1 MENENQK
8 LIDITS
14 YPIVALLDKL
24 LEDKTTKKN
33 IIWATDVYAFFGDG
47 FQDKNQILSS
57 AFIMGR
63 ALTIRPRIEKNLEE
77 QQLRTKKKAE
87 VFTPAW
93 LCNQMNNYLDE
104 DWFGSKSVFNV
115 ENKDNTWTYNTNK
128 IIFDKNKSWEDYIK
142 TRCLEITCGEAPF
155 LVSRYDTSTGVLIL
169 PPFNRIGLLD
179 RKLRIVNENID
190 DEKEWIKWV
199 TKAYQNTYGFEYQ
212 GDNLLIAR
220 INLLLTFIDYYKDK
234 FNKDPE
240 LKLLQKITNI
250 IAWNIWQMDGLKDT
264 VPLGKPFVEHEQI
277 GLDLFGDAEKEKV
290 PAIPCVIKDWRANKT
305 LLYMDCKENNMS
317 KKFFD
322 YVIGNPPYQETRET
336 TKDMPVYNSFMD
348 EAYKIANVVEL
359 ITPARFLFNAGATP
373 KDWNKKILNDEHFKV
388 LKYVSDSA
396 KVFSNTEI
404 KGGVSIHYRNNNIK
418 FGAIEI
424 FTEHPELNV
433 ILNKVKKSAELI
445 SLNTIMYPYST
456 YTLSEKL
463 WEDYPEKKKEVEYIA
478 QNRNK
483 LKKEE
488 KEGKLS
494 NLRIIT
500 TNIFDLLSKSN
511 WGVDLFHDTKPND
524 DEYIGIIGR
533 QNNSRQ
539 IKYIKSCYIDAG
551 ENYNKYKVIL
561 PAVNGSGNL
570 GETLSTPFIGK
581 PFEGYTQTFLGIGS
595 FETIFEAEAAYKYIC
610 TKFARTLL
618 GVLKITQHNPPEKWK
633 YVPLQDFTSNSD
645 IDWSKSIHEIDLQ
658 LYKKYGL
665 DEKEIE
671 FIETHVKEMN

>member
-8 LIDITS
+8 LRDIPS

-33 IIWATDVYAFFGDG
+33 IIWATDAYASFGDG

-63 ALTIRPRIEKNLEE
+63 SLTIRPRIEKNLEE

-104 DWFGSKSVFNV
+104 DWFGNKNIFNV
-115 ENKDNTWTYNTNK
+115 ENKDNTWTYNTSK

-142 TRCLEITCGEAPF
+142 IRCLEITCGEAPF
-155 LVSRYDTSTGVLIL
+155 LASRYDTSTGILIL

-179 RKLRIVNENID
+179 RKLRIINENID
-190 DEKEWIKWV
+190 NEEDWIKWA
-199 TKAYQNTYGFEYQ
+199 TRAYQNTYGFEYQ

-234 FNKDPE
+234 FNKEPD

-317 KKFFD
+317 KKLFD
-322 YVIGNPPYQETRET
+322 YVIGNPPYQENIENRSEQPPIYHFFYDAAISVS
-336 TKDMPVYNSFMD
+336 KC
-348 EAYKIANVVEL
+348 VEY
-359 ITPARFLFNAGATP
+359 ITPARFLFDAGKTP
-373 KDWNKKILNDEHFKV
+373 SVWNKKMLNDTHFKV
-388 LKYVSDSA
+388 LMYEQNSQKIFA
-396 KVFSNTEI
+396 NTDI
-404 KGGVSIHYRNNNIK
+404 KGGVAITVRNENKNYGKIETFIHFDELKTIREKVKTDKNNNFSNLIFSNTSYKYTPLFFNENDGFDKRVSGGSKRYLSSSVFEK
-418 FGAIEI
+418 FPEVFFENKPEGEYATIIGLKNLKRKRYFFKKAYLNPPTNFDKFKVIVPASNGSGAIGEVLSTPLI
-424 FTEHPELNV
+424 GEPLIGHTETF
-433 ILNKVKKSAELI
+433 I
-445 SLNTIMYPYST
+445 SIGSFDTI
-456 YTLSEKL
+456 
-463 WEDYPEKKKEVEYIA
+463 
-478 QNRNK
+478 
-483 LKKEE
+483 EE
-488 KEGKLS
+488 ADNCL
-494 NLRIIT
+494 
-500 TNIFDLLSKSN
+500 
-511 WGVDLFHDTKPND
+511 
-524 DEYIGIIGR
+524 
-533 QNNSRQ
+533 
-539 IKYIKSCYIDAG
+539 KYIKS
-551 ENYNKYKVIL
+551 
-561 PAVNGSGNL
+561 
-570 GETLSTPFIGK
+570 
-581 PFEGYTQTFLGIGS
+581 
-595 FETIFEAEAAYKYIC
+595 
-610 TKFARTLL
+610 KFARTLL
-618 GVLKITQHNPPEKWK
+618 GIKKITQGNKKAETWSEI
-633 YVPLQDFTSNSD
+633 PLQDFTSNSD

>member
-33 IIWATDVYAFFGDG
+33 IIWATDAYASFGDG

-63 ALTIRPRIEKNLEE
+63 SLTIRPRIEKNLEE

-93 LCNQMNNYLDE
+93 LCNQMNNFLDE
-104 DWFGSKSVFNV
+104 DWFGTKETFNI
-115 ENKDNTWTYNTNK
+115 ENKDNIWTYNAKK
-128 IIFDKNKSWEDYIK
+128 IIFDKEKTWEDYIK
-142 TRCLEITCGEAPF
+142 IRCLEITCGEAPF
-155 LVSRYDTSTGVLIL
+155 LVSRYDTSTGELIL

-179 RKLRIVNENID
+179 RKLRIINENVD

-234 FNKDPE
+234 FNKEPE
-240 LKLLQKITNI
+240 LKLLQKIANI

-277 GLDLFGDAEKEKV
+277 GLDLFGDVEKEKV

-317 KKFFD
+317 KKLFD
-322 YVIGNPPYQETRET
+322 YVIGNPPYQENIENRSEQPPIYHFFY
-336 TKDMPVYNSFMD
+336 D
-348 EAYKIANVVEL
+348 AAINVSKCVEY
-359 ITPARFLFNAGATP
+359 ITPARFLFDAGKTP
-373 KDWNKKILNDEHFKV
+373 SIWNKKMLNDKHFKV
-388 LKYVSDSA
+388 LMYEQNSQKIFA
-396 KVFSNTEI
+396 NTDI
-404 KGGVSIHYRNNNIK
+404 KGGVAITVRNENKNYGKIETFIHFDELKKIREKVKTDNNTNFSNLIFSNTSYKYTPLFFNENDGFDKRVSGGSKRYLSSSAFEK
-418 FGAIEI
+418 FPEVFYENKPEGEYATIIGLKNLKRKRYFFKKAYLNPPTNFEKYKVIVPASNGSGAIGEVLSTPLI
-424 FTEHPELNV
+424 GEPLIGHTETF
-433 ILNKVKKSAELI
+433 I
-445 SLNTIMYPYST
+445 SIGSFDTN
-456 YTLSEKL
+456 
-463 WEDYPEKKKEVEYIA
+463 
-478 QNRNK
+478 
-483 LKKEE
+483 EE
-488 KEGKLS
+488 ADNCL
-494 NLRIIT
+494 
-500 TNIFDLLSKSN
+500 
-511 WGVDLFHDTKPND
+511 
-524 DEYIGIIGR
+524 
-533 QNNSRQ
+533 
-539 IKYIKSCYIDAG
+539 KYIKS
-551 ENYNKYKVIL
+551 
-561 PAVNGSGNL
+561 
-570 GETLSTPFIGK
+570 
-581 PFEGYTQTFLGIGS
+581 
-595 FETIFEAEAAYKYIC
+595 
-610 TKFARTLL
+610 KFVRTLL
-618 GVLKITQHNPPEKWK
+618 GIKKITQGNKKAETWSEI
-633 YVPLQDFTSNSD
+633 PLQDFTSNSD

>member
-1 MENENQK
+1 MVNENQK

-33 IIWATDVYAFFGDG
+33 IIWATDAYASFGDG

-57 AFIMGR
+57 VFIMGR

-104 DWFGSKSVFNV
+104 DWFGNKNIFNV

-128 IIFDKNKSWEDYIK
+128 IIFDKNKTWEDYIK
-142 TRCLEITCGEAPF
+142 IRCLEITCGEAPF
-155 LVSRYDTSTGVLIL
+155 LVSRYDTSTGILIL
-169 PPFNRIGLLD
+169 PPINRIGLLD
-179 RKLRIVNENID
+179 RKLRIINENID
-190 DEKEWIKWV
+190 NEEDWIKWA
-199 TKAYQNTYGFEYQ
+199 TRAYQNTYGFEYQ

-220 INLLLTFIDYYKDK
+220 INLLLTFIDCYKDK
-234 FNKDPE
+234 FNKEPD

-317 KKFFD
+317 KKLFD
-322 YVIGNPPYQETRET
+322 YVIGNPPYQENIENRSEQPPIYHFFYDAAISVS
-336 TKDMPVYNSFMD
+336 KC
-348 EAYKIANVVEL
+348 VEY
-359 ITPARFLFNAGATP
+359 ITPARFLFDAGKTP
-373 KDWNKKILNDEHFKV
+373 SIWNKKMLNDKHFKV
-388 LKYVSDSA
+388 LMYEQNSQKIFA
-396 KVFSNTEI
+396 NTDI
-404 KGGVSIHYRNNNIK
+404 KGGVAITVRNENKDYGQIETFIHFVELKTIREKVKTDKNNNFSNLIFSNTSYKYTPLFFNENDGFDKRVSGGSKRYLSSSVFEK
-418 FGAIEI
+418 FPEVFFENKPEGEYATIIGLKNLKRKRYFFKKAYLNPPTNFEKYKVIVPASNGSGAIGEVFSTPLI
-424 FTEHPELNV
+424 GEPLIGHTETF
-433 ILNKVKKSAELI
+433 I
-445 SLNTIMYPYST
+445 SIGSFDTI
-456 YTLSEKL
+456 
-463 WEDYPEKKKEVEYIA
+463 
-478 QNRNK
+478 
-483 LKKEE
+483 EE
-488 KEGKLS
+488 ADNCL
-494 NLRIIT
+494 
-500 TNIFDLLSKSN
+500 
-511 WGVDLFHDTKPND
+511 
-524 DEYIGIIGR
+524 
-533 QNNSRQ
+533 
-539 IKYIKSCYIDAG
+539 KYIKS
-551 ENYNKYKVIL
+551 
-561 PAVNGSGNL
+561 
-570 GETLSTPFIGK
+570 
-581 PFEGYTQTFLGIGS
+581 
-595 FETIFEAEAAYKYIC
+595 
-610 TKFARTLL
+610 KFARTLL
-618 GVLKITQHNPPEKWK
+618 GIKKITQGNKKAETWSEI
-633 YVPLQDFTSNSD
+633 PLQDFTSNSD

>member
-33 IIWATDVYAFFGDG
+33 IIWATDAYASFGDG

-63 ALTIRPRIEKNLEE
+63 SLTIRPRIEKNLEE

-104 DWFGSKSVFNV
+104 DWFGNKNIFNV
-115 ENKDNTWTYNTNK
+115 ENKDNTWTYNTSK

-142 TRCLEITCGEAPF
+142 IRCLEITCGEAPF
-155 LVSRYDTSTGVLIL
+155 LASRYDTSTGILIL

-179 RKLRIVNENID
+179 RKLRIINENID
-190 DEKEWIKWV
+190 NEEDWIKWA
-199 TKAYQNTYGFEYQ
+199 TRAYQNTYGFEYQ

-234 FNKDPE
+234 FNKEPD

-317 KKFFD
+317 KKLFD
-322 YVIGNPPYQETRET
+322 YVIGNPPYQENIENRSEQPPIYHFFYDAAISVS
-336 TKDMPVYNSFMD
+336 KC
-348 EAYKIANVVEL
+348 VEY
-359 ITPARFLFNAGATP
+359 ITPARFLFDAGKTP
-373 KDWNKKILNDEHFKV
+373 SVWNKKMLNDTHFKV
-388 LKYVSDSA
+388 LMYEQNSQKIFA
-396 KVFSNTEI
+396 NTDI
-404 KGGVSIHYRNNNIK
+404 KGGVAITVRNENKNYGKIETFIHFDELKTIREKVKTDKNNNFSNLIFSNTSYKYTPLFFNENDGFDKRVSGGSKRYLSSSVFEK
-418 FGAIEI
+418 FPEVFFENKPEGEYATIIGLKNLKRKRYFFKKAYLNPPTNFDKFKVIVPASNGSGAIGEVLSTPLI
-424 FTEHPELNV
+424 GEPLIGHTETF
-433 ILNKVKKSAELI
+433 I
-445 SLNTIMYPYST
+445 SIGSFDTI
-456 YTLSEKL
+456 
-463 WEDYPEKKKEVEYIA
+463 
-478 QNRNK
+478 
-483 LKKEE
+483 EE
-488 KEGKLS
+488 ADNCL
-494 NLRIIT
+494 
-500 TNIFDLLSKSN
+500 
-511 WGVDLFHDTKPND
+511 
-524 DEYIGIIGR
+524 
-533 QNNSRQ
+533 
-539 IKYIKSCYIDAG
+539 KYIKS
-551 ENYNKYKVIL
+551 
-561 PAVNGSGNL
+561 
-570 GETLSTPFIGK
+570 
-581 PFEGYTQTFLGIGS
+581 
-595 FETIFEAEAAYKYIC
+595 
-610 TKFARTLL
+610 KFARTLL
-618 GVLKITQHNPPEKWK
+618 GIKKITQGNKKAETWSEI
-633 YVPLQDFTSNSD
+633 PLQDFTSNSD

>member
-33 IIWATDVYAFFGDG
+33 IIWATDAYASFGDG

-63 ALTIRPRIEKNLEE
+63 SLTIRPRIEKNLEE

-104 DWFGSKSVFNV
+104 DWFGNKNIFNV

-128 IIFDKNKSWEDYIK
+128 IIFNKNKSWEDYIK
-142 TRCLEITCGEAPF
+142 IRCLEITCGEAPF
-155 LVSRYDTSTGVLIL
+155 LVSRYDTSTGILIL

-179 RKLRIVNENID
+179 RKLRVINENID
-190 DEKEWIKWV
+190 NEEDWIKWASR
-199 TKAYQNTYGFEYQ
+199 AYQNTYGFEYQ

-220 INLLLTFIDYYKDK
+220 INLLLTFIDYFKDK
-234 FNKDPE
+234 FNKEPD

-277 GLDLFGDAEKEKV
+277 GLDLFGDVEKEKD
-290 PAIPCVIKDWRANKT
+290 PATPCVIKDWRANKT

-317 KKFFD
+317 KKLFD
-322 YVIGNPPYQETRET
+322 YVIGNPPYQENIENRSEQPPIYHFFYDAAISVS
-336 TKDMPVYNSFMD
+336 KC
-348 EAYKIANVVEL
+348 VEY
-359 ITPARFLFNAGATP
+359 ITPARFLFDAGKTP
-373 KDWNKKILNDEHFKV
+373 SVWNKKMLNDTHFKV
-388 LKYVSDSA
+388 LMYEQNSQKIFA
-396 KVFSNTEI
+396 NTDI
-404 KGGVSIHYRNNNIK
+404 KGGVAITVRNENKNYGKIETFIHFDELKTIREKVKTDKNNNFSNLIFSNTSYKYTPLFFNENDGFDKRVSGGSKRYLSSSVFEK
-418 FGAIEI
+418 FPEVFFENKPEGEYATIIGLKNLKRKRYFFKKAYLNPPTNFDKFKVIVPASNGSGAIGEVLSTPLI
-424 FTEHPELNV
+424 GEPLIGHTETF
-433 ILNKVKKSAELI
+433 I
-445 SLNTIMYPYST
+445 SIGSFDTI
-456 YTLSEKL
+456 
-463 WEDYPEKKKEVEYIA
+463 
-478 QNRNK
+478 
-483 LKKEE
+483 EE
-488 KEGKLS
+488 ADNCL
-494 NLRIIT
+494 
-500 TNIFDLLSKSN
+500 
-511 WGVDLFHDTKPND
+511 
-524 DEYIGIIGR
+524 
-533 QNNSRQ
+533 
-539 IKYIKSCYIDAG
+539 KYIKS
-551 ENYNKYKVIL
+551 
-561 PAVNGSGNL
+561 
-570 GETLSTPFIGK
+570 
-581 PFEGYTQTFLGIGS
+581 
-595 FETIFEAEAAYKYIC
+595 
-610 TKFARTLL
+610 KFARTLL
-618 GVLKITQHNPPEKWK
+618 GIKKITQGNKKAETWSEI
-633 YVPLQDFTSNSD
+633 PLQDFTSNSD

>member
-33 IIWATDVYAFFGDG
+33 IVWATDAYASFGDG

-63 ALTIRPRIEKNLEE
+63 SLTIRPRIEKNLEE

-104 DWFGSKSVFNV
+104 DWFGNKNIFNV

-128 IIFDKNKSWEDYIK
+128 IIFNKNKSWEDYIK
-142 TRCLEITCGEAPF
+142 IRCLEITCGEAPF
-155 LVSRYDTSTGVLIL
+155 LVSRYDTSTGILIL

-179 RKLRIVNENID
+179 RKLRVINENID
-190 DEKEWIKWV
+190 NEEDWIKWA
-199 TKAYQNTYGFEYQ
+199 TRAYQNTYGFEYQ

-234 FNKDPE
+234 FNKEPG
-240 LKLLQKITNI
+240 LKLLQKVTNI

-264 VPLGKPFVEHEQI
+264 VPLGKPFIEHEQI

-290 PAIPCVIKDWRANKT
+290 PTIPCVIKDWRANKT

-317 KKFFD
+317 KKLFD
-322 YVIGNPPYQETRET
+322 YVIGNPPYQEESRGNNESDTPIYHYFLNASQSVGDKSE
-336 TKDMPVYNSFMD
+336 M
-348 EAYKIANVVEL
+348 IH
-359 ITPARFLFNAGATP
+359 PARFLFNAGGTP
-373 KDWNKKILNDEHFKV
+373 KAWNEYMLSCHHLKIS
-388 LKYVSDSA
+388 KYVAKSSD
-396 KVFSNTEI
+396 VFPNTDI
-404 KGGVSIHYRNNNIK
+404 KGGVAITYFDNTREYEPIGVFTSYNELNSILKKVEQYGYQSLSNIITNRGLYRYSDLFYSDYPEAKNKTADSRIAPSA
-418 FGAIEI
+418 FERMPDV
-424 FTEHPELNV
+424 FTEHCPND
-433 ILNKVKKSAELI
+433 NKEAYIRIFGNIKSDRCYRWI
-445 SLNTIMYPYST
+445 
-456 YTLSEKL
+456 
-463 WEDYPEKKKEVEYIA
+463 KKEWVKDVE
-478 QNRNK
+478 
-483 LKKEE
+483 
-488 KEGKLS
+488 
-494 NLRIIT
+494 NL
-500 TNIFDLLSKSN
+500 
-511 WGVDLFHDTKPND
+511 HH
-524 DEYIGIIGR
+524 
-533 QNNSRQ
+533 
-539 IKYIKSCYIDAG
+539 
-551 ENYNKYKVIL
+551 YKVL
-561 PAVNGSGNL
+561 VPKANGSGAI
-570 GETLSTPFIGK
+570 GEVLSTPLIGE
-581 PFEGYTQTFLGIGS
+581 PLIGEPLIGYTETYISIGETNSYEEANSILKYVKTKFSRTMLGI
-595 FETIFEAEAAYKYIC
+595 
-610 TKFARTLL
+610 
-618 GVLKITQHNPPEKWK
+618 LKVTQNNAKPTWK

-665 DEKEIE
+665 DEKEIQ

>member
-115 ENKDNTWTYNTNK
+115 ENKDNTWTYNPNK
-128 IIFDKNKSWEDYIK
+128 ISFKEDKIWEEYIK

-179 RKLRIVNENID
+179 RKLRIINENID

-234 FNKDPE
+234 FNKEPE

-250 IAWNIWQMDGLKDT
+250 ITWNIWQMDGLKDT

-277 GLDLFGDAEKEKV
+277 GLDLFGDVAIEKTPAV
-290 PAIPCVIKDWRANKT
+290 PCIIKDWRANKT
-305 LLYMDCKENNMS
+305 LLYMECKENNMS
-317 KKFFD
+317 KKLFD
-322 YVIGNPPYQETRET
+322 YVIGNPPYQEESRGNNESDTPIYHYFLSASQSVGDKSE
-336 TKDMPVYNSFMD
+336 M
-348 EAYKIANVVEL
+348 IH
-359 ITPARFLFNAGATP
+359 PARFLFNAGGTP
-373 KDWNKKILNDEHFKV
+373 KAWNEYMLSSSHLKIE
-388 LKYVSDSA
+388 KYVA
-396 KVFSNTEI
+396 KSSEVFPNTDI
-404 KGGVSIHYRNNNIK
+404 KGGV
-418 FGAIEI
+418 AITYFDNTKEYEPI
-424 FTEHPELNV
+424 GVFTSYNELNS
-433 ILNKVKKSAELI
+433 ILKKVEQFGYE
-445 SLNTIMYPYST
+445 SLSDIITNRGLYRYSDMF
-456 YTLSEKL
+456 YL
-463 WEDYPEKKKEVEYIA
+463 DYPEANNKTADSRIAPSAFERMPDVFVEHCPDNEKEYIRIFGNIKSNRCYRWIKKEWV
-478 QNRNK
+478 NDVD
-483 LKKEE
+483 
-488 KEGKLS
+488 
-494 NLRIIT
+494 NL
-500 TNIFDLLSKSN
+500 
-511 WGVDLFHDTKPND
+511 H
-524 DEYIGIIGR
+524 
-533 QNNSRQ
+533 
-539 IKYIKSCYIDAG
+539 C
-551 ENYNKYKVIL
+551 YKVL
-561 PAVNGSGNL
+561 VPKANGSGAI
-570 GETLSTPFIGK
+570 GEVLSTPLIGE
-581 PFEGYTQTFLGIGS
+581 PLIGEPLIGYTETYISIGETNSYEEANSILKYVKTKFSRTMLGI
-595 FETIFEAEAAYKYIC
+595 
-610 TKFARTLL
+610 
-618 GVLKITQHNPPEKWK
+618 LKVTQNNAKPTWK

>member
-33 IIWATDVYAFFGDG
+33 IIWATDAYASFGDG

-63 ALTIRPRIEKNLEE
+63 SLTIRPRIEKNLEE

-104 DWFGSKSVFNV
+104 DWFGNKNIFNV
-115 ENKDNTWTYNTNK
+115 ENKDNTWTYNTSK

-142 TRCLEITCGEAPF
+142 IRCLEITCGEAPF
-155 LVSRYDTSTGVLIL
+155 LVSRYDTSTGILIL

-179 RKLRIVNENID
+179 RKLRIINENID
-190 DEKEWIKWV
+190 NEEDWIKWA
-199 TKAYQNTYGFEYQ
+199 TRAYQNTYGFEYQ

-234 FNKDPE
+234 FNKEPD

-317 KKFFD
+317 KKLFD
-322 YVIGNPPYQETRET
+322 YVIGNPPYQENIENRSEQPPIYHFFYDAAISVS
-336 TKDMPVYNSFMD
+336 KC
-348 EAYKIANVVEL
+348 VEY
-359 ITPARFLFNAGATP
+359 ITPARFLFDAGKTP
-373 KDWNKKILNDEHFKV
+373 SVWNKKMLNDTHFKV
-388 LKYVSDSA
+388 LMYEQNSQKIFA
-396 KVFSNTEI
+396 NTDI
-404 KGGVSIHYRNNNIK
+404 KGGVAITVRNENKNYGKIETFIHFDELKTIREKVKTDKNNNFSNLIFSNTSYKYTPLFFNENDGFDKRVSGGSKRYLSSSVFEK
-418 FGAIEI
+418 FPEVFFENKPEGEYATIIGLKNLKRKRYFFKKAYLNPPTNFDKFKVIVPASNGSGAIGEVLSTPLI
-424 FTEHPELNV
+424 GEPLIGHTETF
-433 ILNKVKKSAELI
+433 I
-445 SLNTIMYPYST
+445 SIGSFDTI
-456 YTLSEKL
+456 
-463 WEDYPEKKKEVEYIA
+463 
-478 QNRNK
+478 
-483 LKKEE
+483 EE
-488 KEGKLS
+488 ADNCL
-494 NLRIIT
+494 
-500 TNIFDLLSKSN
+500 
-511 WGVDLFHDTKPND
+511 
-524 DEYIGIIGR
+524 
-533 QNNSRQ
+533 
-539 IKYIKSCYIDAG
+539 KYIKS
-551 ENYNKYKVIL
+551 
-561 PAVNGSGNL
+561 
-570 GETLSTPFIGK
+570 
-581 PFEGYTQTFLGIGS
+581 
-595 FETIFEAEAAYKYIC
+595 
-610 TKFARTLL
+610 KFARTLL
-618 GVLKITQHNPPEKWK
+618 GIKKITQGNKKAETWSEI
-633 YVPLQDFTSNSD
+633 PLQDFTSNSD

>member
-33 IIWATDVYAFFGDG
+33 IIWATDAYASFGDG

-63 ALTIRPRIEKNLEE
+63 SLTIRPRIEKNLEE

-104 DWFGSKSVFNV
+104 DWFGNKNIFNV
-115 ENKDNTWTYNTNK
+115 ENKDNTWTYNTSK

-142 TRCLEITCGEAPF
+142 IRCLEITCGEAPF
-155 LVSRYDTSTGVLIL
+155 LVSRYDTSTGILIL

-179 RKLRIVNENID
+179 RKLRIINENID
-190 DEKEWIKWV
+190 NEEDWIKWA
-199 TKAYQNTYGFEYQ
+199 TRAYQNTYGFEYQ

-234 FNKDPE
+234 FNKEPD

-317 KKFFD
+317 KKLFD
-322 YVIGNPPYQETRET
+322 YVIGNPPYQENIENRSEQPPIYHFFYDAAISVS
-336 TKDMPVYNSFMD
+336 KC
-348 EAYKIANVVEL
+348 VEY
-359 ITPARFLFNAGATP
+359 ITPARFLFDAGKTP
-373 KDWNKKILNDEHFKV
+373 SVWNKKMLNDTHFKV
-388 LKYVSDSA
+388 LMYEQNSQKIFA
-396 KVFSNTEI
+396 NTDI
-404 KGGVSIHYRNNNIK
+404 KGGVAITVRNENKNYGKIETFIHFDELKTIREKVKTDKNNNFSNLIFSNTSYKYTPLFFNENDGFDKRVSGGSKRYLSSSVFEK
-418 FGAIEI
+418 FPEVFFENKPDGEYATIIGLKNLKRKRYFFKKAYLNPPTNFDKFKVIVPASNGSGAIGEVLSTPLI
-424 FTEHPELNV
+424 GEPLIGHTETF
-433 ILNKVKKSAELI
+433 I
-445 SLNTIMYPYST
+445 SIGSFDTI
-456 YTLSEKL
+456 
-463 WEDYPEKKKEVEYIA
+463 
-478 QNRNK
+478 
-483 LKKEE
+483 EE
-488 KEGKLS
+488 ADNCL
-494 NLRIIT
+494 
-500 TNIFDLLSKSN
+500 
-511 WGVDLFHDTKPND
+511 
-524 DEYIGIIGR
+524 
-533 QNNSRQ
+533 
-539 IKYIKSCYIDAG
+539 KYIKS
-551 ENYNKYKVIL
+551 
-561 PAVNGSGNL
+561 
-570 GETLSTPFIGK
+570 
-581 PFEGYTQTFLGIGS
+581 
-595 FETIFEAEAAYKYIC
+595 
-610 TKFARTLL
+610 KFARTLL
-618 GVLKITQHNPPEKWK
+618 GIKKITQGNKKAETWSEI
-633 YVPLQDFTSNSD
+633 PLQDFTSNSD

>member
-33 IIWATDVYAFFGDG
+33 IIWATDAYASFGDG

-63 ALTIRPRIEKNLEE
+63 SLTIRPRIEKNLEE

-104 DWFGSKSVFNV
+104 DWFGNKNTFNV

-142 TRCLEITCGEAPF
+142 IRCLEITCGEAPF
-155 LVSRYDTSTGVLIL
+155 LVSRYDTSTGILIL

-179 RKLRIVNENID
+179 RKLRIINENID
-190 DEKEWIKWV
+190 NEEDWIKWA
-199 TKAYQNTYGFEYQ
+199 TRAYQNTYGFEYQ

-234 FNKDPE
+234 FNKEPD

-277 GLDLFGDAEKEKV
+277 GLDLFGDVEKEKA

-317 KKFFD
+317 KKLFD
-322 YVIGNPPYQETRET
+322 YVIGNPPYQEESRGNNESDTPIYHYFLNASQSVGDKSE
-336 TKDMPVYNSFMD
+336 M
-348 EAYKIANVVEL
+348 IH
-359 ITPARFLFNAGATP
+359 PARFLFNAGGTP
-373 KDWNKKILNDEHFKV
+373 KAWNEYMLSCNHLKIS
-388 LKYVSDSA
+388 KYIAKSSD
-396 KVFSNTEI
+396 VFPDTDI
-404 KGGVSIHYRNNNIK
+404 KGGV
-418 FGAIEI
+418 AITYFDNTREYEPIGI
-424 FTEHPELNV
+424 FTSYNELNS
-433 ILNKVKKSAELI
+433 ILKKVEQHGYQ
-445 SLNTIMYPYST
+445 SLSNIITNRGLYRYSDLF
-456 YTLSEKL
+456 YS
-463 WEDYPEKKKEVEYIA
+463 DYPEAKNKTADSRIAPSAFERMPDIFKEQCPNDNEEAYIRIFGNIKSDRCYRWIKKEWVKDVENLYHYKILVPKANGSGAIGEVLSTPLIGEPLIGYTETYISIGET
-478 QNRNK
+478 NSY
-483 LKKEE
+483 EE
-488 KEGKLS
+488 A
-494 NLRIIT
+494 
-500 TNIFDLLSKSN
+500 
-511 WGVDLFHDTKPND
+511 
-524 DEYIGIIGR
+524 
-533 QNNSRQ
+533 NS
-539 IKYIKSCYIDAG
+539 ILKYIKTKFSR
-551 ENYNKYKVIL
+551 
-561 PAVNGSGNL
+561 
-570 GETLSTPFIGK
+570 TM
-581 PFEGYTQTFLGIGS
+581 LGI
-595 FETIFEAEAAYKYIC
+595 
-610 TKFARTLL
+610 
-618 GVLKITQHNPPEKWK
+618 LKVTQNNAKPTWK

-645 IDWSKSIHEIDLQ
+645 IDWSKPIHEIDLQ

-665 DEKEIE
+665 DEKEID